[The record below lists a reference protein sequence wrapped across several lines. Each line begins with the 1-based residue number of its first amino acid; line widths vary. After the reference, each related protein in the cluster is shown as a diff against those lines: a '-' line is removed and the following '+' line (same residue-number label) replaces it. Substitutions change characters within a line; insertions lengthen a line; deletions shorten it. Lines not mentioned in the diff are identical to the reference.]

1 MRLVPASSRVVAEL
15 RALPR
20 AIGVTAWRG
29 LLQFLT
35 SNNLTLASSIAFY
48 ALLSLVPSLLLLLSL
63 LGALTADKNDQEA
76 VLDFALQYFPHGF
89 EFVSRQVESLQEARV
104 RLGVVGSVLMVWAAL
119 GFFGAV
125 TKAVNHAWDVERQ
138 PNFLKHKLISFL
150 MLLAAAVLFLAGLLL
165 LSARSIALTEW
176 FAIVLEYLPDLH
188 VLRSL
193 FFEWASTLVFI
204 VCVALLFYFVPNT
217 NRVRFRDV
225 WPGAILTGLLW
236 RAALFGFSW
245 YVRELSGF
253 SVHGS
258 LAAVVVFLWWV
269 FLSSAILLYGVEFT
283 VAWTRRGQGPGI
295 RGQRGAFRHGG

>member
-1 MRLVPASSRVVAEL
+1 VLRPVLAPRGVVAEL
-15 RALPR
+15 RGLPG
-20 AIGVTAWRG
+20 AIGGTAWRA
-29 LLQFLT
+29 LLQFLD

-63 LGALTADKNDQEA
+63 LGSLTADQNDQEV
-76 VLDFALQYFPHGF
+76 VLDFALQYFPRGF
-89 EFVSRQVESLQEARV
+89 EFVKSQIESLQRTRV
-104 RLGVVGSVLMVWAAL
+104 RLGVVGSVLMIWAAL

-125 TKAVNHAWDVERQ
+125 TKAVNQAWSVEKQ

-150 MLLAAAVLFLAGLLL
+150 MLLAAAALFLAGLLF
-165 LSARSIALTEW
+165 LSARSIAATEW
-176 FAIVLEYLPDLH
+176 FAIVLEYLPDLR

-193 FFEWASTLVFI
+193 LFEWASTVVFI

-236 RAALFGFSW
+236 RGALFGFSW
-245 YVRELSGF
+245 YVRELSAF

-269 FLSSAILLYGVEFT
+269 FLSSVILLYGVEFT
-283 VAWTRRGQGPGI
+283 VAWARRS
-295 RGQRGAFRHGG
+295 RRAADA

>member
-1 MRLVPASSRVVAEL
+1 MS
-15 RALPR
+15 ALPG
-20 AIGVTAWRG
+20 AIGVTAWRA
-29 LLQFLT
+29 LLRFLN

-63 LGALTADKNDQEA
+63 LGMFTADPGEQEE
-76 VLDFALQYFPHGF
+76 VRDFALHYFPD
-89 EFVSRQVESLQEARV
+89 EFRFLESQIARAHERRVS
-104 RLGVVGSVLMVWAAL
+104 LGVTGSVLMTWAVL

-125 TKAVNHAWDVERQ
+125 TGAINHAWGVDKH
-138 PNFLKHKLISFL
+138 PSFLKHKLVSFM
-150 MLLAAAVLFLAGLLL
+150 MLLAAAALFVTGLLF
-165 LSARSIALTEW
+165 LSARSIAGAEW
-176 FAIVLEYLPDLH
+176 FAIVLEYLPDLR

-193 FFEWASTLVFI
+193 LFEWASTVVFI

-236 RAALFGFSW
+236 RGALFGFSW

-269 FLSSAILLYGVEFT
+269 FLSSVILLYGVEFT
-283 VAWTRRGQGPGI
+283 VAWARRGQGSGI
-295 RGQRGAFRHGG
+295 SRRQA

>member
-1 MRLVPASSRVVAEL
+1 M
-15 RALPR
+15 PR
-20 AIGVTAWRG
+20 AIGVAAWRG
-29 LLQFLT
+29 LLQFLN

-63 LGALTADKNDQEA
+63 LGLLTADADDRKA
-76 VLDFALQYFPHGF
+76 VLDFALQYFPEGF
-89 EFVSRQVESLQEARV
+89 QFVRSQVESLQRTRA
-104 RLGVVGSVLMVWAAL
+104 LGVVGSVLMLWATL

-125 TKAVNHAWDVERQ
+125 TKAVNHAWGVERQ

-150 MLLAAAVLFLAGLLL
+150 MLLAAGALFLAGLLL
-165 LSARSIALTEW
+165 LSARSIAGTEW
-176 FAIVLEYLPDLH
+176 FTLVLQHLPGLH

-193 FFEWASTLVFI
+193 LFEGATTLVLI

-236 RAALFGFSW
+236 RGALFGFSW

-269 FLSSAILLYGVEFT
+269 FLSSVILLYGVEFT
-283 VAWTRRGQGPGI
+283 VAW
-295 RGQRGAFRHGG
+295 AVKAK